1 MHSHSLISHLFNSAK
16 CQEAVQTVVV
26 PASQG
31 AQSILGWRVGLGPL
45 MGWCLKASCL
55 WPEDQPAL
63 KNGLIFSKLSTY
75 KVMRAFLG
83 SRFKDWG
90 REKGRNLEICVFFL
104 DLGLFPPECRS
115 RFLPV
120 CTVPPQRWHVSSQ
133 PYLPFYSLLLLWVSF
148 LKEWLSCD
156 PAKTAAFS
164 VTALN
169 SSVPGVSGGVSW
181 SLSGKQELL

>member
-16 CQEAVQTVVV
+16 CQEVVQTVVV
-26 PASQG
+26 PASQSS
-31 AQSILGWRVGLGPL
+31 QSVLGGGVGLGPL

-55 WPEDQPAL
+55 WPEDLPAL
-63 KNGLIFSKLSTY
+63 KNCLIFSKLSTY

-90 REKGRNLEICVFFL
+90 REKGRNLDICVYFL

-120 CTVPPQRWHVSSQ
+120 STQCHPSIDMWAASPASCFTLCFCSVFLFLRNDCHVILPRLQPSQ
-133 PYLPFYSLLLLWVSF
+133 W
-148 LKEWLSCD
+148 
-156 PAKTAAFS
+156 
-164 VTALN
+164 
-169 SSVPGVSGGVSW
+169 
-181 SLSGKQELL
+181 QH